1 MTSEDTSSNGNGI
14 AKKMKAVLV
23 LSNGEQIQAD
33 TVIQAT
39 GWTMSMPYLPQSLQE
54 NLVDDKEGLF
64 HLHRFAVNPNLP
76 NIGFV
81 GLKLF
86 VLFSSFMWDVCKLV
100 GEIYWWNTCS
110 WGNAIVRRDE
120 GRDRTFVGLEEEGTP
135 RRHGIRRKLCGSFS
149 SLTFWWAFQWYGG
162 NTIVWIHVQLSW
174 CG

>member
-1 MTSEDTSSNGNGI
+1 MIIKPANATLETYTAEIMTSEDTSTNGNGI

-86 VLFSSFMWDVCKLV
+86 VLFSSFM
-100 GEIYWWNTCS
+100 
-110 WGNAIVRRDE
+110 
-120 GRDRTFVGLEEEGTP
+120 
-135 RRHGIRRKLCGSFS
+135 
-149 SLTFWWAFQWYGG
+149 
-162 NTIVWIHVQLSW
+162 
-174 CG
+174 